1 MRPTPLLLLRG
12 IGANQEKKGERF
24 TPSVSSS
31 EQENE
36 VDESSSV
43 QRRTHNQPASN
54 TGRVAAATRQGALN
68 IRSPV
73 SKCGKLS
80 PLLGHALD
88 EKARGHLFRER
99 IGMSH
104 HRCVVLRVMAFNCTH
119 ICSERETRKA
129 GDAKAFQT
137 SNACTHVTE
146 YVMRRAC
153 VRAVIIMQV
162 TMKHKIKHQPKIGV
176 VAVTK

>member
-1 MRPTPLLLLRG
+1 MSCYASWHSIAHTY
-12 IGANQEKKGERF
+12 
-24 TPSVSSS
+24 
-31 EQENE
+31 
-36 VDESSSV
+36 V
-43 QRRTHNQPASN
+43 Q
-54 TGRVAAATRQGALN
+54 
-68 IRSPV
+68 
-73 SKCGKLS
+73 KGKL
-80 PLLGHALD
+80 
-88 EKARGHLFRER
+88 E
-99 IGMSH
+99 
-104 HRCVVLRVMAFNCTH
+104 
-119 ICSERETRKA
+119 KA